1 MVRAGDLHRRRR
13 SDQPADR
20 LTRGIMIQT
29 LEFDGFRGF
38 PARRQYDRT
47 QPFQR
52 LDLAPLTLLVGRNG
66 AGKTN
71 VAALLHQALGGLA
84 GGGNGALPLRVGG
97 LRVAD
102 CFRDLLHARDLGV
115 FLELAV
121 STEGASGR
129 HRLETILYLP
139 GPLDDDPR
147 PRARSV
153 RWDGDEYPVS
163 DAPLERIPIPS
174 VREHAAVREEAARV
188 LSASVW
194 LGAVRNGMTESPNR
208 HRPIPAAHQIGPAGE
223 GVIELLADAPEVF
236 EAVSDWLAR
245 HAGIS
250 LRWEKNLDLW
260 RLQTT
265 RGLSR
270 SVAISQVG
278 AGVRQLLP
286 VLSLAK
292 WRLHNPSPT
301 PFIDVVEQPELL
313 LDDALHPLL
322 GDLFIDIARA
332 STGATIVETHA
343 EGLLLRVRRRIA
355 EGAISPD
362 LVALYLVDDAR
373 DGSELCRIGIRENG
387 EVDDWPSGL
396 FSSSYLEV
404 KALRCAQ
411 RRIRR

>member
-1 MVRAGDLHRRRR
+1 
-13 SDQPADR
+13 
-20 LTRGIMIQT
+20 MIQT
-29 LEFDGFRGF
+29 LEFDGFRSF

-84 GGGNGALPLRVGG
+84 GGGNGALPLSVGG

-102 CFRDLLHARDLGV
+102 CFRDLLHGRDLGM

-147 PRARSV
+147 PRVRSV
-153 RWDGDEYPVS
+153 RWDRVEYPVS
-163 DAPLERIPIPS
+163 DAPLDRLPIPA
-174 VREHAAVREEAARV
+174 VPERTAVREEAARI

-194 LGAVRNGMTESPNR
+194 LGAVRNGMPETSPR
-208 HRPIPAAHQIGPAGE
+208 HRSVPPAPRIGPAGE
-223 GVIELLADAPEVF
+223 GVLDLLAEAPEVF
-236 EAVSDWLAR
+236 GDVSDWLAR

-250 LRWEKNLDLW
+250 LRWEKSFDRW
-260 RLQTT
+260 RLQAT
-265 RGLSR
+265 RGVAR
-270 SVAISQVG
+270 SVALAQMG
-278 AGVRQLLP
+278 TGPLHLLP
-286 VLSLAK
+286 VLALAK
-292 WRLHNPSPT
+292 WRVRSPSPT
-301 PFIDVVEQPELL
+301 PFIDVVQQPELHL
-313 LDDALHPLL
+313 NDALHAVL
-322 GDLFIDIARA
+322 GDLFIDIAR
-332 STGATIVETHA
+332 TGTGITLVETHA

-355 EGAISPD
+355 EGVISPD
-362 LVALYLVDDAR
+362 RVALYFVDDAPG
-373 DGSELCRIGIRENG
+373 GSELCRIGIRANG
-387 EVDDWPSGL
+387 EVEDWPSGL
-396 FSSSYLEV
+396 FSDAFLEV

-411 RRIRR
+411 RRIR